1 MGDNN
6 LDYKER
12 LDRAKKRRE
21 GKDPMRPVMIG
32 GGAVAAVLALV
43 AGVRLMQGGSIALPE
58 KQPETVV
65 ETAAEETVETE
76 PETLSEEQIRESM
89 EAAVWEEKEAVINS
103 YENLGIVQVSGFLN
117 MREEPDK
124 NAKINGKLL
133 GGSAVSIIDDSVDGW
148 YQVSSGGFTS
158 IYLEE
163 QCVPPLGESLSDFD
177 VCAKVAEKL
186 NVIAHSKG
194 GLEVRYL
201 ISTLGAGDNIASL
214 TTIST
219 PHNGSSAMDK
229 LMKLNYAMK
238 LIGAGTDVFKRIG
251 GDKKPDTFRCFE
263 QLTTGHMKRFNEE
276 NPDAPGV
283 LYRSCA
289 FLMSS
294 PLSDII
300 MSVPYI
306 GVLLLNGRS
315 DGFLTPPEV
324 THGEMRGVF
333 TGAKLRGM
341 SHCDE
346 VDMRRMR
353 CSVRNTVNGEFF
365 ADVPEMYVKLVSE
378 LKVLGL

>member
-1 MGDNN
+1 MVRFMESCKTRYPILLVHGMGFRDEPICYWGRIPRI
-6 LDYKER
+6 L
-12 LDRAKKRRE
+12 RAH
-21 GKDPMRPVMIG
+21 
-32 GGAVAAVLALV
+32 GAVVFF
-43 AGVRLMQGGSIALPE
+43 GGQEANASIE
-58 KQPETVV
+58 RN
-65 ETAAEETVETE
+65 AE
-76 PETLSEEQIRESM
+76 LLR
-89 EAAVWEEKEAVINS
+89 
-103 YENLGIVQVSGFLN
+103 GR
-117 MREEPDK
+117 MRHILTK
-124 NAKINGKLL
+124 TG
-133 GGSAVSIIDDSVDGW
+133 
-148 YQVSSGGFTS
+148 
-158 IYLEE
+158 
-163 QCVPPLGESLSDFD
+163 
-177 VCAKVAEKL
+177 AEKL

-229 LMKLNYAMK
+229 LVKLNFAMK

-315 DGFLTPPEV
+315 DGFLTPAEV

-353 CSVRNTVNGEFF
+353 CSVRNTVTGEVF